1 MIHKKRIL
9 LPIVCATLL
18 AGCGEEFSA
27 GVVKGGTGT
36 GGKPPSGVDIVV
48 ERVPLKDSYSILLSK
63 PKTDDCQGVKRTLQ
77 FLDPI
82 TLDVIEENQSLE
94 VTPSDEVVN
103 QLVLQVRWENQSEQ
117 PKTILHPSCHFL
129 VELQELGDKVPV
141 KALNCDL
148 EEITTLEKNKVY
160 VHQQMY
166 QFDYTSKG
174 VLKHSMSTQFLPLE
188 ASGQDCENLSIPYE
202 IQNIEK

>member
-77 FLDPI
+77 FLDPT
-82 TLDVIEENQSLE
+82 TLEVMEENQSLE

-117 PKTILHPSCHFL
+117 PKTILHPSCNYL
-129 VELQELGDKVPV
+129 IELAELGAEAPMRVMSCDVDEIA
-141 KALNCDL
+141 ALNVND
-148 EEITTLEKNKVY
+148 VY
-160 VHQQMY
+160 IHQQMY

-188 ASGQDCENLSIPYE
+188 ASGQDCGNLSIPYE

>member
-1 MIHKKRIL
+1 MIRKKRIL
-9 LPIVCATLL
+9 LPIVCAILL

-48 ERVPLKDSYSILLSK
+48 ERVPLKDSYSIWLSK

-77 FLDPI
+77 FLDPT
-82 TLDVIEENQSLE
+82 TLEVIEENQSLE
-94 VTPSDEVVN
+94 ITPSDEVVN

-117 PKTILHPSCHFL
+117 PKTILHPSCNYL
-129 VELQELGDKVPV
+129 IELAELGAEAPMRVMSCDVDEIA
-141 KALNCDL
+141 ALNVND
-148 EEITTLEKNKVY
+148 VY
-160 VHQQMY
+160 IHQQMY

>member
-1 MIHKKRIL
+1 M
-9 LPIVCATLL
+9 PIVCATLL

-48 ERVPLKDSYSILLSK
+48 ERVTLKDSYSIWLSK
-63 PKTDDCQGVKRTLQ
+63 PKTDYCQGVLQ

-82 TLDVIEENQSLE
+82 TLDVIEENQSFE

-103 QLVLQVRWENQSEQ
+103 QLILQVRWENQSEQ

-129 VELQELGDKVPV
+129 VELKELGDNVPV

-148 EEITTLEKNKVY
+148 EEITTLEKSKVY

-166 QFDYTSKG
+166 QFDHTSKG
-174 VLKHSMSTQFLPLE
+174 LLKHSMSTQFLPLE
-188 ASGQDCENLSIPYE
+188 ASGQDCEDLSIPYE